1 LPRVS
6 ADSAVVAP
14 AVSVV
19 VRAKNEA
26 AAIGEVL
33 DIVLGQDLDGRELEV
48 IVVDSGSTDGTLEIV
63 RERPVTLIEIPSE
76 TFSFGGSLNTGCG
89 AASAPILVALSAH
102 AYPLDDRWL
111 ARLLAAFDDVR
122 VACACG
128 VDNAPDGSR
137 LDGPVYQDL
146 AHWEA
151 YPAWGYGNAAGAFR
165 AELWRKRPFRE
176 DMPGTEDK
184 EWALH
189 WMKEGYVALID
200 PALRVRHD
208 HSHDPLHDI
217 YRRFRVQWTGHTM
230 FREVPRYGP
239 RELIREWWHDS
250 AGWPNHFRARLSPQ
264 RIARLLGKYAGLK
277 ATRA

>member
-1 LPRVS
+1 VI
-6 ADSAVVAP
+6 
-14 AVSVV
+14 

-26 AAIGEVL
+26 DAVGEVL
-33 DIVLGQDLDGRELEV
+33 DLVLAQELGGRGVEV
-48 IVVDSGSTDGTLEIV
+48 IVVDSGSTDGTLDVV
-63 RERPVTLIEIPSE
+63 RQRPVELIQIPSQA
-76 TFSFGGSLNTGCG
+76 FSFGGALNTGCA
-89 AASAPILVALSAH
+89 AASAPILLALSAH
-102 AYPLDDRWL
+102 AYPLDQQWL
-111 ARLLAAFDDVR
+111 ARMLAAFDDPR

-137 LDGPVYQDL
+137 LRGALVQDL
-146 AHWEA
+146 AHWQA
-151 YPAWGYGNAAGAFR
+151 HPTWGYGNAAGAFR
-165 AELWRKRPFRE
+165 AELWRQRPFRE

-189 WMKEGYVALID
+189 WLQQGYVVRVD

-230 FREVPRYGP
+230 FRDVPRYGP
-239 RELIREWWHDS
+239 RELLREWWQDS

-264 RIARLLGKYAGLK
+264 RMARLLGKYAGTK
-277 ATRA
+277 ETRT